1 MKKKFLDIWTAQ
13 KIIGAAKACGESGF
27 SSEKSICE
35 QTAGGEL
42 SRRELKIYTEKKL
55 KKTVRYAAEN
65 SLFYKEKY
73 RHIVDEAFYE
83 KDGEAFIKG
92 FRELPFTTAEDLRS
106 RELDFLCVS
115 PNEISR
121 IVTLDTGGTTGSP
134 KRIYFTE
141 EDQQLTVD
149 FFGNGM
155 QLIVDNTD
163 CVLILMPARI
173 PGSIGKLLAEGLHN
187 FGVKTVDYGFPGFS
201 PGKVYDADCEIEKII
216 NLIIREG
223 VTSVVALPTHLRAIA
238 KAAGERISLKSVLLS
253 AEYVPD
259 DDVKLFEDRF
269 GCRVYEHYG
278 MTEMGLG
285 CAVSCG
291 AGEGYHIREADIY
304 IEIIDP
310 ETGAVIEDGS
320 SGEIVFT
327 TLTRRGMPFIRYRTG
342 DFSSWIQEDCPCGS
356 KLRRITKVNDRK
368 KIKGYLR

>member
-13 KIIGAAKACGESGF
+13 KIIEAARAYGESGF
-27 SSEKSICE
+27 SSEKSICK

-42 SRRELKIYTEKKL
+42 SRRELKNYTEKKL
-55 KKTVRYAAEN
+55 KKTIGYASEN

-73 RHIVDEAFYE
+73 RNIVDEEFYE
-83 KDGEAFIKG
+83 KDGEAFIKK

-187 FGVKTVDYGFPGFS
+187 FGVKTVDYGLPGF
-201 PGKVYDADCEIEKII
+201 
-216 NLIIREG
+216 
-223 VTSVVALPTHLRAIA
+223 
-238 KAAGERISLKSVLLS
+238 
-253 AEYVPD
+253 
-259 DDVKLFEDRF
+259 
-269 GCRVYEHYG
+269 
-278 MTEMGLG
+278 
-285 CAVSCG
+285 
-291 AGEGYHIREADIY
+291 
-304 IEIIDP
+304 
-310 ETGAVIEDGS
+310 
-320 SGEIVFT
+320 
-327 TLTRRGMPFIRYRTG
+327 
-342 DFSSWIQEDCPCGS
+342 
-356 KLRRITKVNDRK
+356 
-368 KIKGYLR
+368 